1 MDHLI
6 DVIYKF
12 ETNKLINDFVSNIH
26 MGKYRVLDG
35 RIVIGL
41 TEQVSIYCN
50 GTRKNVISK
59 IDTGATK
66 SSIDTSLASELK
78 LGPVIK
84 SKLIKS
90 AHGSKLRPIIEATIV
105 LAGKKIKSEFTLADR
120 AHLKYAILIGQNIL
134 KNGFL
139 IDPEK

>member
-1 MDHLI
+1 MGR
-6 DVIYKF
+6 Y
-12 ETNKLINDFVSNIH
+12 NIL
-26 MGKYRVLDG
+26 GG

-41 TEQVSIYCN
+41 AERVNVHYPKGS
-50 GTRKNVISK
+50 KSVISK

-66 SSIDTSLASELK
+66 SSIDTNLAAELR

-90 AHGSKLRPIIEATIV
+90 AHGSKLRPIIEATIE

-120 AHLKYAILIGQNIL
+120 AHMKYRILIGQNIL
-134 KNGFL
+134 KDGFL
-139 IDPEK
+139 IDPTK